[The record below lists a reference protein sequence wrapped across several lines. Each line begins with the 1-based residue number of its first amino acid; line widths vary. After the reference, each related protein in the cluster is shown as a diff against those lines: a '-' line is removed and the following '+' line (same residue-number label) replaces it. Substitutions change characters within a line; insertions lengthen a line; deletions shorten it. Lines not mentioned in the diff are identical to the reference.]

1 MPSQKRSFECT
12 IEEALNEFWYEPDT
26 DSPNKK
32 RKRNYQPVP
41 VEPSSPSST
50 YLTINGIGQ
59 HSGSNQAAEN
69 DATFAGHDGQQTI
82 EHDLS
87 SEALPVKGKVSF
99 SMCLIRHLSH

>member
-50 YLTINGIGQ
+50 YVTLNGIGQ
-59 HSGSNQAAEN
+59 HSGSN
-69 DATFAGHDGQQTI
+69 DVIFAGNDGQQTV

-87 SEALPVKGKVSF
+87 SEALPVKGKVSL
-99 SMCLIRHLSH
+99 SIRV